1 MADPIELQDFTPIL
15 QNVYLPIRKDIF
27 PVNAVLLAQARKL
40 GPEHVTYAGNDLF
53 FDVVVDRRGGFSSS
67 TIGALPES
75 KIAREKQ
82 GRLSVARTYAKAQVD
97 GLALKANS
105 STRGS
110 YISTAKKVVGDIM
123 KQWEIEQERILHG
136 DSLGIRAT
144 VTSGV
149 ASATQT
155 VANPYGITGAGPG
168 NLHLVEGD
176 TVSFRSSDG
185 LTLRGKRK
193 ILTISLVEAT
203 GVATL
208 VLDSSVTTTTGDI
221 VVAAVPAA
229 VDANDD
235 SFGAEPHGLKSIVD
249 VENAFATF
257 EGFNDARWAAVK
269 NTSATVDESIVM
281 RLLNTIMARSG
292 NDYLQNPRNML
303 LLTTTGIWQAYGE
316 SLLGLR
322 RFAAPEMNLKGGFT
336 GVQVANATLV
346 RDPWAP
352 RGRMYAVY
360 GPDTVFIDLMDF
372 GELSFQDAPK
382 WQRAANFDRWEAVFA
397 AYWNYG
403 ALSRISHG
411 VISGITDS
419 VNFSPVFGS

>member
-1 MADPIELQDFTPIL
+1 MADPIALQDFTPVL
-15 QNVYLPIRKDIF
+15 QNVYLPIRKKIF
-27 PVNAVLLAQARKL
+27 PVNTVLAAQARKL

-53 FDVVVDRRGGFSSS
+53 FDVKVDRRGGFSSS

-82 GRLSVARTYAKAQVD
+82 GRLSIARTYAKAQVD

-110 YISTAKKVVGDIM
+110 YISTAKKVVEDIM
-123 KQWEIEQERILHG
+123 EQWEIEQERILNS

-185 LTLRGKRK
+185 VTLRGKRK
-193 ILTISLVEAT
+193 ISAISLSGDT
-203 GVATL
+203 ATL
-208 VLDSSVTTTTGDI
+208 TLDSSVTTTTGDI
-221 VVAAVPAA
+221 VVSAVPAA

-235 SFGAEPHGLKSIVD
+235 SFGAEPHGIKSIVD

-257 EGFNDARWAAVK
+257 EGLSDARWAAVK
-269 NTSATVDESIVM
+269 QTSATVDESIAM

-346 RDPWAP
+346 RDAWAP
-352 RGRMYAVY
+352 RGRMYAIY
-360 GPDTVFIDLMDF
+360 GPDTCFIDLMDF

-397 AYWNYG
+397 SYWNYG

-411 VISGITDS
+411 VISGITDT
-419 VNFSPVFGS
+419 VNFSPVF

>member
-1 MADPIELQDFTPIL
+1 MADPTSLQDLTPIL
-15 QNVYLPIRKDIF
+15 QNVYLPIRKKIF
-27 PVNAVLLAQARKL
+27 PINTVLLAQARKL

-53 FDVVVDRRGGFSSS
+53 FDVKVDRRGGFTSS

-75 KIAREKQ
+75 KVAKEKQ

-105 STRGS
+105 TTRGS
-110 YISTAKKVVGDIM
+110 YISTAKKITEDIM
-123 KQWEIEQERILHG
+123 EQWELEQERILHG
-136 DSLGIRAT
+136 DSLGIRA
-144 VTSGV
+144 VSASGV

-155 VANPYGITGAGPG
+155 VISPYGITGAGPG

-176 TVSFRSSDG
+176 TISFRSSDG
-185 LTLRGKRK
+185 VTLRGKRK
-193 ILTISLVEAT
+193 ILTITLVEAT

-221 VVAAVPAA
+221 VLAAVPVA

-235 SFGAEPHGLKSIVD
+235 SFGAEPHGIKSIMD

-257 EGFNDARWAAVK
+257 EGLNDLRWSAVK
-269 NTSATVDESIVM
+269 NTSTTVDETIVM
-281 RLLNTIMARSG
+281 KLLNTIRARSG
-292 NDYLQNPRNML
+292 VDWRKSPRNML

-322 RFAAPEMNLKGGFT
+322 RFSAPTMELKGGFT
-336 GVQVANATLV
+336 GVMVANATLID
-346 RDPWAP
+346 DPWAP
-352 RGRMYAVY
+352 RGRLYAIY

-372 GELSFQDAPK
+372 GEVSFQDAPK
-382 WQRAANFDRWEAVFA
+382 WQRANNFDRWEAVFA
-397 AYWNYG
+397 SYWNYG
-403 ALSRISHG
+403 VTSRISQG
-411 VISGITDS
+411 VISGITDT
-419 VNFSPVFGS
+419 VNYSPVFGS